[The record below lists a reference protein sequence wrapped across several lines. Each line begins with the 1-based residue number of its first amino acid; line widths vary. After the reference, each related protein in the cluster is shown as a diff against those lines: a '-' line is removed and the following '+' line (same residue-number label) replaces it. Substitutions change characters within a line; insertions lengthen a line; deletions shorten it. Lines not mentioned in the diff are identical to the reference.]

1 MEDFKKKR
9 TFKRRLY
16 SKLVLIVLLII
27 FIFVLRGAWDIYK
40 KATSSQEKLRVA
52 QETHVTLETKKA
64 SIEEQI
70 ARLETE
76 TGIEEEI
83 RSKFDVVRDG
93 EHIIV
98 IVDAEQDATT
108 TVETRGGVRG
118 FFTTLFS
125 WFQ

>member
-1 MEDFKKKR
+1 MQDFKKKR

-16 SKLVLIVLLII
+16 SKLVLIVLLVI
-27 FIFVLRGAWDIYK
+27 FIFVVRGGWDIYK
-40 KATSSQEKLRVA
+40 KAKSSEEKLRVA
-52 QETHVTLETKKA
+52 EETQMELEAKKA
-64 SIEEQI
+64 SIEAQI

-93 EHIIV
+93 EQVIV
-98 IVDAEQDATT
+98 IVDAETEATST
-108 TVETRGGVRG
+108 PPSPGGVRG